1 MIGCPALLGAAGK
14 LRPRRIVACLIGL
27 GMAIFAC
34 AISADTIEPETPE
47 ETIQMMTDNVLAYIE
62 WDREGLEKDRAR
74 LDALIAE
81 QVLPNFE
88 FKYASRLVL
97 GKHWK
102 TATAEQREAFAVA
115 FAIYLVRVYGDAL
128 LQVNRDTLTVLDAV
142 DAPDGVKATVKSRIV
157 MTDGTV
163 VPVDFRMVQIQGY
176 WKIWD
181 VIARGVSYVRTYR
194 ADFGVVIAND
204 GIDYLSEFLRTPK

>member
-102 TATAEQREAFAVA
+102 TATAEQREAFAEA

>member
-1 MIGCPALLGAAGK
+1 MIGCPALLGAAGM

-102 TATAEQREAFAVA
+102 TATAEQREAFAEA

>member
-1 MIGCPALLGAAGK
+1 M
-14 LRPRRIVACLIGL
+14 ACLVGL
-27 GMAIFAC
+27 GMAMFAC
-34 AISADTIEPETPE
+34 AVSADTIEPETPE
-47 ETIQMMTDNVLAYIE
+47 ETIQMMTDNVLVYLE

-74 LDALIAE
+74 LDALVTE
-81 QVLPNFE
+81 QILPNFE
-88 FKYASRLVL
+88 FRYASRLIL

-102 TATAEQREAFAVA
+102 TATPEQREAFADA
-115 FAIYLVRVYGDAL
+115 FAAYLVRVYGHAL
-128 LQVNRDTLTVLDAV
+128 LQVKRDTLTVLDAE
-142 DAPDGVKATVKSRIV
+142 DAPDGAKATVRSRIV
-157 MTDGTV
+157 MTDGTE

-204 GIDYLSEFLRTPK
+204 GLDYLNEFLRTPK

>member
-1 MIGCPALLGAAGK
+1 M
-14 LRPRRIVACLIGL
+14 ACLVGL

-34 AISADTIEPETPE
+34 AVSADTIEPETPE
-47 ETIQMMTDNVLAYIE
+47 ETIQMMTDNVLVYLE

-74 LDALIAE
+74 LDALVTE
-81 QVLPNFE
+81 QILPNFE
-88 FKYASRLVL
+88 FRYASRLIL

-102 TATAEQREAFAVA
+102 TATPEQREAFADA
-115 FAIYLVRVYGDAL
+115 FAAYLVRVYGHAL
-128 LQVNRDTLTVLDAV
+128 LQVKRDTLTVLDAE
-142 DAPDGVKATVKSRIV
+142 DAPDGAKATVRSRIV
-157 MTDGTV
+157 MTDGTE

-204 GIDYLSEFLRTPK
+204 GLDHLNEFLRTPK